1 MGELADAGED
11 ALRRIDFM
19 EVAPEN
25 WIDVGGRLGGRF
37 RQFTERFPFVCHG
50 LSLSLGG
57 PTPLD
62 MGFLG
67 DVKRFLDAHR
77 IAFYSEH
84 LSACSDDGHLYDL
97 MPIPF
102 TDDAVRYVA
111 ERIKRVQDVLERRI
125 GIENVSCYATPGARM
140 SELEFINAVLD
151 EADCLL
157 LLDVNN
163 VYVNSVNF
171 GYDPLEFLRGLPSE
185 RAAYIHIAGHRREG
199 EDLRVD
205 THGAEVIDPVWRLL
219 DQAYALHGKLPTL
232 LERDFNVPPLP
243 ALLGEVETI
252 RSALGEEPAA
262 LRAAPAPL
270 SKVDESQPMSHE
282 FQGPQREFAAYI
294 RDPQRNPL
302 PAGVEKRRANVY
314 ARLFY
319 NNIETFLANAFSTLR
334 QLLGDAAW
342 HELVRGFVHR
352 HRAQSPYFSDI
363 PKEFLSYLAESKP
376 SPEALPPF
384 AWELCHYQWAK
395 RALAQAPDA
404 DFAEDDR
411 AVELDDKL
419 LLSPLAWPLR
429 YDFPVQR
436 IGTDFQPAEAPPQPT
451 YLIAYRNRQH
461 EVRLMSSNATTVR
474 LLEIIDEGKDV
485 RRSLEAIAEELRTP
499 FERIERF
506 GLEILHRLQEH
517 DIVRR

>member
-25 WIDVGGRLGGRF
+25 WIDVGGRLGERF

-62 MGFLG
+62 MSFLE

-125 GIENVSCYATPGARM
+125 GIENVSCYATPGAQM

-171 GYDPLEFLRGLPSE
+171 GYDPLEFLRGLRGE
-185 RAAYIHIAGHRREG
+185 RTAYIHIAGHRREG

-252 RSALGEEPAA
+252 RHALGEEPAA

-270 SKVDESQPMSHE
+270 SKVDESQPTSHG

-314 ARLFY
+314 ARVFY
-319 NNIETFLANAFSTLR
+319 NNIESFLASAFFNSAAASGRRGMARPSARLR
-334 QLLGDAAW
+334 ASPPRPVALLLGHSEGVSVLLGGVEAFPGGAAALRLGALPLPMG
-342 HELVRGFVHR
+342 EARLGASARCRFRGKRPGRRTGRQALAFAPRVAVALRLSGAAHR
-352 HRAQSPYFSDI
+352 HGLPTRRSPAATHLSDR
-363 PKEFLSYLAESKP
+363 L
-376 SPEALPPF
+376 
-384 AWELCHYQWAK
+384 
-395 RALAQAPDA
+395 
-404 DFAEDDR
+404 
-411 AVELDDKL
+411 
-419 LLSPLAWPLR
+419 
-429 YDFPVQR
+429 
-436 IGTDFQPAEAPPQPT
+436 PQPPARSAIHVEQRHHGAPAGAHRRRQRRAALSRNHRRGT
-451 YLIAYRNRQH
+451 AYA
-461 EVRLMSSNATTVR
+461 VRA
-474 LLEIIDEGKDV
+474 
-485 RRSLEAIAEELRTP
+485 
-499 FERIERF
+499 IERF
-506 GLEILHRLQEH
+506 GLEILHQLQEH